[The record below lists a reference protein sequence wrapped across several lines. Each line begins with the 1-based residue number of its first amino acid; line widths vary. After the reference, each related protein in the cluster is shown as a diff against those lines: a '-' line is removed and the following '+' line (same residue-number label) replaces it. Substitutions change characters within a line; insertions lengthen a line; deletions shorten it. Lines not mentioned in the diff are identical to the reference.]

1 MINAKEQL
9 NKIKDEQLKAM
20 NAYLSDIDDGEQ
32 KEYFKSVIDRLKSG
46 ENIDP
51 MNFVEGLGAIKGAP
65 VDTNKLKEVINGYG
79 DISKG

>member
-32 KEYFKSVIDRLKSG
+32 KEYFKSIIDRLKSG

-51 MNFVEGLGAIKGAP
+51 IQFVNGLGAIQGEFI
-65 VDTNKLKEVINGYG
+65 DINKLKDVINVY
-79 DISKG
+79 